1 MASEPNS
8 FHVDFPDFSS
18 NVLKRLNQQRQLGQL
33 CDITVVLQ
41 GQQYRAH
48 RAVLAASSSY
58 FCDQVLLKNS
68 QQVVLPDVM
77 QARVFESLLQ
87 SCYTGVLQLPAGEVV
102 GFLTA
107 ASFLQM
113 WHVVGKCTELLGGGP
128 AKLCLSPTLG
138 HSFLGGGSGYD
149 SPIEDLDGEDFG
161 RVVEYVDGEVE
172 RVMVSS
178 CSPKVPEAGS
188 QAKGSASSAQECLS
202 RGRISHL
209 GNSLGNQQARA
220 VDAQPGGGEH
230 EETGDGGG
238 LQDARLH
245 EGAGKEKFE
254 LCAIQPADNNTEVN
268 LEDELERNLNGG
280 QPYKSP
286 PDCFKASVNANS
298 TDTAEDYPDS
308 QGQELGMTAGV
319 GDQRDGPLA
328 SPTGLQKE
336 ITSSTTVLPRRDR
349 GSSHSSL
356 QEHKEPRPALRPYA
370 CAICGRVFRL
380 KRHLLAHV
388 RVHVDVTP
396 HKCHVCGERF
406 RSKDRF
412 GRHLSFCVR
421 ARRARQTGTPLRSTD
436 PAPNATIGL

>member
-87 SCYTGVLQLPAGEVV
+87 SCYTGALQLPAGEVV

-138 HSFLGGGSGYD
+138 RSFLGGGSGYD
-149 SPIEDLDGEDFG
+149 SPIEDLDREDFG

-172 RVMVSS
+172 RGMVSS
-178 CSPKVPEAGS
+178 FSPKVPEAGGRDE
-188 QAKGSASSAQECLS
+188 GSLSSAQERLS
-202 RGRISHL
+202 RGIISQA
-209 GNSLGNQQARA
+209 GNPLNNQQGRA
-220 VDAQPGGGEH
+220 VDAQPRRGEH
-230 EETGDGGG
+230 QEAENGGG
-238 LQDARLH
+238 LQDARLC
-245 EGAGKEKFE
+245 EGAGNEKME
-254 LCAIQPADNNTEVN
+254 LCASHPADDNTEVN
-268 LEDELERNLNGG
+268 LEDELGGKLNGG
-280 QPYKSP
+280 HPYRSP

-298 TDTAEDYPDS
+298 TDTAEVYPDS
-308 QGQELGMTAGV
+308 QGQELGVTAGV
-319 GDQRDGPLA
+319 GDQRDGPLLPPA
-328 SPTGLQKE
+328 GLQKE
-336 ITSSTTVLPRRDR
+336 TTSSTTALPRRDR
-349 GSSHSSL
+349 GSSHNSL

-388 RVHVDVTP
+388 KVHVDATP

-412 GRHLSFCVR
+412 GRHLSFCVK
-421 ARRARQTGTPLRSTD
+421 ARRARQAGTPLRSTD
-436 PAPNATIGL
+436 PAPNATVGL

>member
-87 SCYTGVLQLPAGEVV
+87 SCYTGALQLPAGEVV

-128 AKLCLSPTLG
+128 AKLCLSPTLSR
-138 HSFLGGGSGYD
+138 SFLGGGSGYD
-149 SPIEDLDGEDFG
+149 SPIEDLDREDFG

-172 RVMVSS
+172 RGMVSIF
-178 CSPKVPEAGS
+178 SPKVPEAGGRDE
-188 QAKGSASSAQECLS
+188 GSPSSAQECLS
-202 RGRISHL
+202 RGRISHA
-209 GNSLGNQQARA
+209 GNALDNQQARA
-220 VDAQPGGGEH
+220 VDAQPRRGEH
-230 EETGDGGG
+230 QEAENGGG
-238 LQDARLH
+238 LQDARVC
-245 EGAGKEKFE
+245 EGAGNETLE
-254 LCAIQPADNNTEVN
+254 LCANRTADDNTEVN
-268 LEDELERNLNGG
+268 LEDELGGNLNGG
-280 QPYKSP
+280 HPYRSP

-298 TDTAEDYPDS
+298 TDTAQHYPDS
-308 QGQELGMTAGV
+308 QGQELGVTAGV
-319 GDQRDGPLA
+319 GCQRGGPLA
-328 SPTGLQKE
+328 PPAGLLE
-336 ITSSTTVLPRRDR
+336 ETASSTTALARRAR
-349 GSSHSSL
+349 GSSHSL
-356 QEHKEPRPALRPYA
+356 QESRPALRPYA
-370 CAICGRVFRL
+370 CAICSRLFRL

-388 RVHVDVTP
+388 KVHVDATP

-421 ARRARQTGTPLRSTD
+421 ARRARQASTSLRSTD
-436 PAPNATIGL
+436 LAPNATVGL